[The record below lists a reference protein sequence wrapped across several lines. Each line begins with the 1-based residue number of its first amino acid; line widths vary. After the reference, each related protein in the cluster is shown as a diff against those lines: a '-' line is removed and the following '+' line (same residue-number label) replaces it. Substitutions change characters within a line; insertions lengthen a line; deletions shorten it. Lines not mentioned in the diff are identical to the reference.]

1 MGIDLAQWWPLG
13 RWGVAL
19 VIASYMSV
27 SGLKKKSLN
36 RSGAMA
42 AFFVGLV
49 SLGLSLRLGLTLILF
64 YKSSSI
70 LTKVGFERKAKL
82 TDDYKEGGQRGAA
95 QVLSCSLFATILAV
109 YHTAVTGAGDSL
121 VDFEPDPLAGALL
134 CAYLGFYACCAG
146 DTWSSELGVLSKT
159 PPRLI
164 TKPWKTVPPGTNG
177 GMSLMGTVASAA
189 AGVVMG
195 AGFLFFGWVF
205 RLSPPSPAGHSRPSS
220 SSSSQLPLVLLGGV
234 SGLVGSILDSL
245 MGAVLQASYF
255 DTKRKVIVEKPSA
268 SAIAGGGLKRISGRD
283 ILTNEQVNLVSAV
296 VTSVLAGLLGSLL
309 F

>member
-1 MGIDLAQWWPLG
+1 MGIELAQWWPLG

-19 VIASYMSV
+19 VLASYMSV

-70 LTKVGFERKAKL
+70 LTKVAFETSSTSTVSPRCFTAAPE
-82 TDDYKEGGQRGAA
+82 TYGVTMSESVPANVSPPMREHNHDGGHRVQHVPPCSPRIDWPYVAPPLPP
-95 QVLSCSLFATILAV
+95 LSC
-109 YHTAVTGAGDSL
+109 Y
-121 VDFEPDPLAGALL
+121 P
-134 CAYLGFYACCAG
+134 CR
-146 DTWSSELGVLSKT
+146 SSELGVLSKT

-177 GMSLMGTVASAA
+177 GMSPMGTVASVA

-195 AGFLFFGWVF
+195 AGFLCFGWAF
-205 RLSPPSPAGHSRPSS
+205 RLSPPSPAGHSSPSSS

-234 SGLVGSILDSL
+234 SGLAGSILDSL

-268 SAIAGGGLKRISGRD
+268 SAIASGDLKRISGRD
-283 ILTNEQVNLVSAV
+283 ILTNEQVNVVSV
-296 VTSVLAGLLGSLL
+296 
-309 F
+309 